1 MGLFVSDPSKR
12 FSIIL
17 GPACSREYGRVNTE
31 TKMTAKEIIRALM
44 LRIFRDP
51 RFSPVPAL
59 RYRDRGR
66 SRRRW

>member
-17 GPACSREYGRVNTE
+17 GPACPREYGRVNTE

-44 LRIFRDP
+44 Q
-51 RFSPVPAL
+51 
-59 RYRDRGR
+59 
-66 SRRRW
+66 